1 MNEMTSRERVL
12 AAINHQEPDRVPID
26 LGGILSGV
34 SRFAYRRLLGYL
46 GRADLPITVSERVQQ
61 LAEPHEEILQRFGSD
76 FRHIR
81 AGPPD
86 NYEEPSFGDPH
97 ASYEDY
103 ASGATQ
109 HAFVDEWGIK
119 WRRAAYY
126 YDMVEHPLAGASLE
140 DLKAYRWPDPHDP
153 GKTRGLR
160 EKARDLYLNTDY
172 ALVAD
177 PASGGI
183 LEMALWTRGFEDF
196 YIDLG
201 THSKFATILLDGITE
216 YFLAWFGE
224 YLDTVGDY
232 IQIIAQ
238 GDDLGMQDR
247 MLLPPNLYRKYIEPR
262 HQKVI
267 ELIKSKT
274 RAKVF
279 HHSCGAIVPVIGDLI
294 EISVDI
300 LNPIQ
305 PRAEGMNTWE
315 LKRVYGH
322 SITFHGGVDVQTV
335 LPRGTTD
342 DVVEEV
348 KERIASLG
356 PGGGYILAASH
367 NIQADVPPENIVAMF
382 EAAHEY
388 GQYPL
393 QIELSR
399 RSDAS

>member
-1 MNEMTSRERVL
+1 
-12 AAINHQEPDRVPID
+12 
-26 LGGILSGV
+26 
-34 SRFAYRRLLGYL
+34 
-46 GRADLPITVSERVQQ
+46 
-61 LAEPHEEILQRFGSD
+61 
-76 FRHIR
+76 
-81 AGPPD
+81 
-86 NYEEPSFGDPH
+86 
-97 ASYEDY
+97 
-103 ASGATQ
+103 
-109 HAFVDEWGIK
+109 
-119 WRRAAYY
+119 
-126 YDMVEHPLAGASLE
+126 
-140 DLKAYRWPDPHDP
+140 
-153 GKTRGLR
+153 
-160 EKARDLYLNTDY
+160 
-172 ALVAD
+172 
-177 PASGGI
+177 
-183 LEMALWTRGFEDF
+183 MALWTRGFEDF

-247 MLLPPNLYRKYIEPR
+247 MLLPPNLYRKYIKPR

-279 HHSCGAIVPVIGDLI
+279 HHSCGAIFPLIGDLI
-294 EISVDI
+294 EIGVDI

-305 PRAEGMNTWE
+305 PRAEGMDTWE
-315 LKRVYGH
+315 LKRVYGQ

-382 EAAHEY
+382 EAAQEY

>member
-1 MNEMTSRERVL
+1 
-12 AAINHQEPDRVPID
+12 
-26 LGGILSGV
+26 
-34 SRFAYRRLLGYL
+34 
-46 GRADLPITVSERVQQ
+46 
-61 LAEPHEEILQRFGSD
+61 

-247 MLLPPNLYRKYIEPR
+247 MLLPPNLYRKYIKPR

-335 LPRGTTD
+335 LPRGTAD